1 MKSKLR
7 LLCAFAA
14 ASALASPALA
24 EDCNNTTFSALAATS
39 CLGSFSGN
47 INGSQ
52 SELDFLQT
60 SFGTEFTFLGKSD
73 DALSG
78 PFTSN
83 PEVSQNG
90 TLTFDAPMTGT
101 FVIGL
106 KAARNYSY
114 YLFNAGAPVASLT
127 FDDTAGV
134 AVNNQGV
141 PQDLSHANLYAA
153 VTAVPEPETYALFL
167 AGLGFVTFIA
177 KRRKA
182 A

>member
-1 MKSKLR
+1 MKSALH

-14 ASALASPALA
+14 ASAMASPALA
-24 EDCNNTTFSALAATS
+24 ENCADTTFSTLAATS

-52 SELDFLQT
+52 SELDDLET
-60 SFGTEFTFLGKSD
+60 EFGTEFTYLGKSD
-73 DALSG
+73 DPMSG
-78 PFTSN
+78 PFTGN
-83 PEVSQNG
+83 PQVNEDG
-90 TLTFDAPMTGT
+90 TLTFDAPMTGS

-106 KAARNYSY
+106 KAANNYSY
-114 YLFNAGAPVASLT
+114 YLFNAGALVSSLT
-127 FDDTAGV
+127 FNDTDGV
-134 AVNNQGV
+134 AVNRRGV
-141 PQDLSHANLYAA
+141 AQDLSHANLYAA

-167 AGLGFVTFIA
+167 AGLGFVSFIA

>member
-1 MKSKLR
+1 MKIKLH
-7 LLCAFAA
+7 LFCAFAV
-14 ASALASPALA
+14 ASAMASPALA
-24 EDCNNTTFSALAATS
+24 ENCNDTTFSALAATS

-52 SELDFLQT
+52 SELDFLET
-60 SFGTEFTFLGKSD
+60 SFGTAFTYLGKSD
-73 DALSG
+73 DLLNG
-78 PFTSN
+78 PFTGN
-83 PEVSQNG
+83 PQVSLNG

-106 KAARNYSY
+106 KAANNHSY
-114 YLFNAGAPVASLT
+114 YLFNAGAPVSSLT
-127 FDDTAGV
+127 FDDTGGV
-134 AVNNQGV
+134 ALNNQGG